1 MKTLWT
7 SLTSGLAGCFAL
19 ASSAFAAGDDYRYG
33 HHMWSDGW
41 GGMFMGG
48 GMMVVFMLIVIVA
61 VVLLVRGLAGGG
73 TASGTGGGRSAIEIL
88 KDRYARGEIDTEEYN
103 ERKKTLTAGD

>member
-7 SLTSGLAGCFAL
+7 ALTGGLAGCFAL
-19 ASSAFAAGDDYRYG
+19 ASSALAVGDDYRYG

-41 GGMFMGG
+41 GGLFMGG

-61 VVLLVRGLAGGG
+61 VVLLVRGLVSGGLSS
-73 TASGTGGGRSAIEIL
+73 TTRGGRSAIDIL

-103 ERKKTLTAGD
+103 ERKKILTEGD